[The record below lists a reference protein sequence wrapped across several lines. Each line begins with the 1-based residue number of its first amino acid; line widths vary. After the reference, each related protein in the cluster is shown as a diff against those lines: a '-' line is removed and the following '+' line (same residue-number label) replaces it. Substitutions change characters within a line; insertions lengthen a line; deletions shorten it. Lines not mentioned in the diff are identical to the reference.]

1 MDIPIK
7 PKEQKPTDPSQI
19 KQAFVMAHQAVRHG
33 ESSKLGNGAK
43 PDSGDKR
50 EGKINEVSLSPEDL
64 FLIHTD
70 HG

>member
-7 PKEQKPTDPSQI
+7 PKEQKPTDPSQT
-19 KQAFVMAHQAVRHG
+19 KQASVMAYQADHHG

-43 PDSGDKR
+43 PNIGEKR
-50 EGKINEVSLSPEDL
+50 EGKINEVSLSPEEL
-64 FLIHTD
+64 LIHTD